1 MRWRGFRIIHLI
13 SGFSDTISEMESVLG
28 RVVVMV
34 AVGVVGGAL
43 AIMLVRAEA
52 HARHHSSASKVVL
65 EPTSD
70 LSANLTRDIS
80 QCKFLLCSTTPII

>member
-1 MRWRGFRIIHLI
+1 
-13 SGFSDTISEMESVLG
+13 MESVLG

-52 HARHHSSASKVVL
+52 HARHSSSASKVVL
-65 EPTSD
+65 ESSRDP
-70 LSANLTRDIS
+70 SANVTRDIS
-80 QCKFLLCSTTPII
+80 QCKSPFVLLNLFSLACLCNHPLLICSMAT